1 MSDINQAVQDL
12 LWLSDRLAGLASLKD
27 SLKDYS
33 DLQNKTVSLQAAED
47 QLRKDITD
55 TQAEKSAAE
64 AQVQE
69 VYIAYEAK
77 LAQAKADE
85 AARRDQAE
93 TDLKSRLAEIDEQ
106 VRTAQDKADADV
118 AALDAQVLDKQL
130 EVADLVTKATE
141 ASIRLKDATTQ
152 FEALKSALK

>member
-47 QLRKDITD
+47 QLRKDIED
-55 TQAEKSAAE
+55 IQAEKSAAE

-69 VYIAYEAK
+69 VYTAYEAK

-141 ASIRLKDATTQ
+141 ASIRLKDANTQ

>member
-69 VYIAYEAK
+69 VYTAYEAK

-106 VRTAQDKADADV
+106 VRAAQDKADAAV

-141 ASIRLKDATTQ
+141 ASIRLKDTTTQ